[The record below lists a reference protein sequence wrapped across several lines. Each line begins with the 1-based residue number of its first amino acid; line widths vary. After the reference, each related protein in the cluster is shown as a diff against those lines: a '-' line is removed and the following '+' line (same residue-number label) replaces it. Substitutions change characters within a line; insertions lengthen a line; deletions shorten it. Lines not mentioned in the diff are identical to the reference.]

1 MDWENR
7 HRSLTISPWVA
18 LKENVKQAKML
29 YTNTENMF
37 QSSISAGT
45 IEKLPCSGKPDENI
59 SSWFH
64 DMEGHAKKCVERYC
78 EVANKTIQQLY
89 KVATPCMDDHHFK
102 DEENGICWRI
112 V

>member
-45 IEKLPCSGKPDENI
+45 IEKLPCSGKLDANI
-59 SSWFH
+59 SSWSYG
-64 DMEGHAKKCVERYC
+64 MEGHEKKYVERILRSG
-78 EVANKTIQQLY
+78 EQNNSTVIQSRN
-89 KVATPCMDDHHFK
+89 AMH
-102 DEENGICWRI
+102 G
-112 V
+112 